1 MEAMKRATI
10 CCRVPN
16 SQAANAAQHFKP
28 PRITV
33 LDESKAYDDLEFQSG
48 PFTVDAEGS
57 YNWADCIGETDFR
70 AAPVSCFKHVSDSQ
84 SHLTKKLIV
93 TGLDMK
99 YFVLSN
105 LNIYILLRTSE

>member
-1 MEAMKRATI
+1 MVGIACRDNNVCPFCDQVPTNLDPESVAMEAMKRATI

-48 PFTVDAEGS
+48 PFTVVDAEGS
-57 YNWADCIGETDFR
+57 YNWADCIGGTDFR
-70 AAPVSCFKHVSDSQ
+70 AALCRVSS
-84 SHLTKKLIV
+84 T
-93 TGLDMK
+93 
-99 YFVLSN
+99 
-105 LNIYILLRTSE
+105 